1 LDEFSIPTS
10 AGEIPARLYAPSDP
24 AGVILWIHGGG
35 WVICDLDTHDAMCRL
50 LATESGCEVIAVD
63 YRLAPEHPF
72 PAPLEDAWD
81 ALRWVA
87 EQAGDR
93 PVIVAGDSAGG
104 NLAAVCALRARDR
117 GGPELALQVLV
128 YPATSGDLTT
138 PSCAK
143 YGSGRDTFLTLAEM
157 EWFWAHYV
165 GDASDDSGPELRPL
179 RAQDHSGLPPT
190 ILVTAEY
197 DPLRDDGFAYAKA
210 LQTAGVPVTH
220 HHYDDVVHA
229 FFTLVNMLD
238 RGNEAVGASR
248 CRHSRRGGPTGGAR
262 LLKLRLSSHR
272 SRQPRTAGS
281 SPTRSSTSTAALGD
295 RQCTAE
301 VRRRHRWRRILPAA
315 RGRIH
320 EAELALVER
329 ATSDSCEAAAFP
341 RTRPIA

>member
-1 LDEFSIPTS
+1 MPLHPQVRAMLDQIEESGLPKLNELPPVDARAQAKLMTEWVGAGPEVARLDEFSIPTS
-10 AGEIPARLYAPSDP
+10 AGEIAARLYAPSDP

-35 WVICDLDTHDAMCRL
+35 WVICDLDTHDAMCRM

-87 EQAGDR
+87 EQAGER

-117 GGPELALQVLV
+117 GGPKLALQVLV
-128 YPATSGDLTT
+128 YPATSGDPTT

-238 RGNEAVGASR
+238 RGNEAVAQVGADIR
-248 CRHSRRGGPTGGAR
+248 AAVAR
-262 LLKLRLSSHR
+262 
-272 SRQPRTAGS
+272 
-281 SPTRSSTSTAALGD
+281 
-295 RQCTAE
+295 
-301 VRRRHRWRRILPAA
+301 PAA
-315 RGRIH
+315 PAH
-320 EAELALVER
+320 
-329 ATSDSCEAAAFP
+329 
-341 RTRPIA
+341 

>member
-1 LDEFSIPTS
+1 MPLHPQVRAMLDQIEESGLPKLNELPPVDARAQAKLMTELVGPGPEVARLDEFSIPTS

-87 EQAGDR
+87 EQAGEL

-138 PSCAK
+138 PSCAEH
-143 YGSGRDTFLTLAEM
+143 GSGRDTFLTLAEM

-165 GDASDDSGPELRPL
+165 GDAPDDSGPELRPL
-179 RAQDHSGLPPT
+179 RAQNHSGLPPT

-197 DPLRDDGFAYAKA
+197 DPLRDDGFAYANA
-210 LQTAGVPVTH
+210 LQTAGVAVTH

-238 RGNEAVGASR
+238 RGNEAVAQVGADIR
-248 CRHSRRGGPTGGAR
+248 AAVAR
-262 LLKLRLSSHR
+262 
-272 SRQPRTAGS
+272 
-281 SPTRSSTSTAALGD
+281 
-295 RQCTAE
+295 
-301 VRRRHRWRRILPAA
+301 PAA
-315 RGRIH
+315 P
-320 EAELALVER
+320 AY
-329 ATSDSCEAAAFP
+329 
-341 RTRPIA
+341 